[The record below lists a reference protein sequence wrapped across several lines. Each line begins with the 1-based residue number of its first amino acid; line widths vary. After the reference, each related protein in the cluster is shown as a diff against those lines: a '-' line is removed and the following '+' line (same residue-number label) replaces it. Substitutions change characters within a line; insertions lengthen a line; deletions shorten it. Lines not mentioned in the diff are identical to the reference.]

1 MQETFRWPYHRDTTH
16 DVGVLFPWQMSA
28 NLGVRGPCLGV
39 DWGSDAPW
47 CYDAFELYTRGVLT
61 NANMV
66 VAGEPGAGKSAA
78 VKTYLYRTL
87 ALYGAGGVRRWAA
100 IVDPKREY
108 LALAEALGM
117 SVLELY
123 PGGPN
128 RLNPL
133 DAGPGWG
140 GLDRDELVRRR
151 TELVR
156 ALLEVML
163 YRTLSG
169 VEEGAVSWTLDLLT
183 TAESQP
189 SLHDV
194 FAVLGDPPDELRRRL
209 EEAAGTVDFALELR
223 DVRLALDRML
233 HRDLRGIFDARESS
247 SVIDWGRKGVVI
259 DLSQVFSNPLVL
271 RLLMVGVTSWLTN
284 LFASRGRD
292 DSLRCYLVLDE
303 SWSIAADLAVARW
316 VQSVWRLCRDY
327 GVSGISMVHR
337 VSDFGSQAD
346 DGTAASKIGAAIV
359 SLSQTKVLFR
369 TSRADITAT
378 RAAIGLSEKEAELI
392 ALLAR
397 GRALWKVGDHS
408 AVVAHKVAQYEWSF
422 AQTDAR
428 MVV

>member
-1 MQETFRWPYHRDTTH
+1 M
-16 DVGVLFPWQMSA
+16 
-28 NLGVRGPCLGV
+28 
-39 DWGSDAPW
+39 W
-47 CYDAFELYTRGVLT
+47 CFDAFELYTRGLLT
-61 NANMV
+61 NANML
-66 VAGEPGAGKSAA
+66 VAGEPGSGKSAA
-78 VKTYLYRTL
+78 IKTYLYRTL
-87 ALYGAGGVRRWAA
+87 SLYGTGGVRRWAA

-108 LALAEALGM
+108 VELAGKLGM

-128 RLNPL
+128 HINPL
-133 DAGPGWG
+133 DAGPGLG

-151 TELVR
+151 SELVR

-163 YRTLSG
+163 YRSLNG
-169 VEEGAVSWTLDLLT
+169 VEEGALSWTLDLLT
-183 TAESQP
+183 RTPAGRVQSQP

-194 FAVLGDPPDELRRRL
+194 FRVLGDPPAELRGHL
-209 EEAAGTVDFALELR
+209 EEAAGKVDFAVELR

-233 HRDLRGIFDARESS
+233 HRDLRGIFDARDSTS
-247 SVIDWGRKGVVI
+247 AIDWNAKGIVI

-284 LFASRGRD
+284 LFASRQRD

-303 SWSIAADLAVARW
+303 SWSIAGDLAVARW

-346 DGTAASKIGAAIV
+346 DGTAASKMSAAIV

-369 TSRADITAT
+369 TSRADIAAT
-378 RAAIGLSEKEAELI
+378 RAMLGLSEKEAELV
-392 ALLAR
+392 AMLAR

-408 AVVAHKVAQYEWSF
+408 AVVQHKVAEAEWAF
-422 AQTDAR
+422 ARTDAR